1 MIDLILGLLASRRKF
16 SLQKKKSM
24 RLRELDQ
31 VTFKFIFVF
40 AFDTR
45 CLLSVFL
52 TEIRLA
58 EVVEDIFVGAHL
70 VADFGLALL
79 A

>member
-1 MIDLILGLLASRRKF
+1 
-16 SLQKKKSM
+16 M
-24 RLRELDQ
+24 RLRELDYSGNFHKPIFLYKTYVGLTKQ
-31 VTFKFIFVF
+31 VTFEFIFVF

-45 CLLSVFL
+45 CFVSLFL

-70 VADFGLALL
+70 IADFGLALL

>member
-1 MIDLILGLLASRRKF
+1 MIHLILGLLASRRKF
-16 SLQKKKSM
+16 SFWKKKSM

-31 VTFKFIFVF
+31 VTFVF

-45 CLLSVFL
+45 CFLSLFL

>member
-1 MIDLILGLLASRRKF
+1 M
-16 SLQKKKSM
+16 SLTK
-24 RLRELDQ
+24 LHFE
-31 VTFKFIFVF
+31 FIFVF

-45 CLLSVFL
+45 CFLSVFL

-70 VADFGLALL
+70 IADFGLALL

>member
-1 MIDLILGLLASRRKF
+1 MIDLISGLLASRRKI

-31 VTFKFIFVF
+31 VTFEFIFVF
-40 AFDTR
+40 AFDTM
-45 CLLSVFL
+45 CFLSLFL

>member
-1 MIDLILGLLASRRKF
+1 
-16 SLQKKKSM
+16 M

-31 VTFKFIFVF
+31 VTFEFIFVF

-45 CLLSVFL
+45 CIFSLFL

-70 VADFGLALL
+70 IADFGLALL